1 MVDHIT
7 HRLRDIVKT
16 DCEWHYNFTFLKTI
30 NQVRCTTLKDT
41 HNHETSSAQISD
53 VIPKYRYF
61 NEEMIQDLTFFMDCK
76 VAPITQLEIFKK
88 KYLEHVF
95 HKQDVY
101 NAIYKLNQ
109 SNEKL
114 DTTSILDILFEKIS
128 QDLC

>member
-7 HRLRDIVKT
+7 HRLRGTVKT
-16 DCEWHYNFTFLKTI
+16 DCKWHCNFTFLKTI
-30 NQVRCTTLKDT
+30 NQVRYTTLKNT
-41 HNHETSSAQISD
+41 HNHEMSPIQISD
-53 VIPKYRYF
+53 VIPRYRHF
-61 NEEMIQDLTFFMDCK
+61 NEEMIRNLTFFMDCK
-76 VAPITQLEIFKK
+76 VAPITQLEILKK
-88 KYLEHVF
+88 KYSEHVF